1 MGNDFRKFIFRF
13 VVCLVIVVMI
23 LPLTAPHKSMLTA
36 RLVPKRST
44 EVESVLG

>member
-1 MGNDFRKFIFRF
+1 MGNNFRKVIFRF

-23 LPLTAPHKSMLTA
+23 LPLTAPKSMLTA